1 MRKSQKKRKRACA
14 GGSLC
19 ETPPMNEKNYNTDEN
34 VSLIIKAAFDYRE
47 ASDFVAKAAIEAV
60 KTGAGLPEE
69 FADLF
74 TLEIVTRPSGSK
86 YGVLDFA

>member
-1 MRKSQKKRKRACA
+1 
-14 GGSLC
+14 
-19 ETPPMNEKNYNTDEN
+19 MNEITYNTNEN
-34 VSLIIKAAFDYRE
+34 VNLIIKAVFASRE

-74 TLEIVTRPSGSK
+74 TLEVVTRPSGSK